1 MDGVEEGDVWRRE
14 NTESENDIDYTSH
27 LRKLEFETFGPGR
40 TMLNNMMSGKS
51 MRLDWTVFGGG
62 VIGPLTIQV

>member
-40 TMLNNMMSGKS
+40 TMLNNMMSGN
-51 MRLDWTVFGGG
+51 
-62 VIGPLTIQV
+62 Q